1 MRILGVDT
9 AASHASVAI
18 LEDGQ
23 VSAEATLPPKS
34 PNGAIVSAKSAHSET
49 VLSLIQIVLD
59 GAHCRLSDIDAIAVS
74 IGPGSF
80 TGLRVGLALVK
91 GIAYESRLPV
101 VAVSSL
107 EAQAARTA
115 NLSGT
120 ICPLLD
126 ARKQEVYA
134 ALFHRRDGE
143 LARCVADQAIAVS
156 ALVGLCSA
164 IANTDEIVFV
174 GNGAERYQ
182 SQILDWFDGRA
193 QIIGETCGG
202 SAAAAVARLALAR
215 IAVDPGTDLGQ
226 LVPFYMGSSQA
237 LGNTRGI
244 LPNPLK

>member
-9 AASHASVAI
+9 ATSLASVAI
-18 LEDGQ
+18 LDEGQ
-23 VSAEATLPPKS
+23 VSAEATSPPKR
-34 PNGAIVSAKSAHSET
+34 PNGETVSARSNHSET
-49 VLSLIQIVLD
+49 VLPLIQSVLD

-91 GIAYESRLPV
+91 GIAYECRLPV

-107 EAQAARTA
+107 EAQAARMA
-115 NLSGT
+115 NLRGA

-134 ALFHRRDGE
+134 ALFDRRDGE
-143 LARCVADQAIAVS
+143 LARCAADQAIAVS
-156 ALVGLCSA
+156 ALVGLCSV
-164 IANTDEIVFV
+164 IAKTAEIVFV

-182 SQILDWFDGRA
+182 EQILDLFDGRA

-202 SAAAAVARLALAR
+202 SAAAAVVRLALAK
-215 IAVDPGTDLGQ
+215 IGVVPGIDLGQ
-226 LVPFYMGSSQA
+226 LAPLYMGSSQA
-237 LGNTRGI
+237 LGNAREI